1 MLVNAPT
8 PSLQLSTGICANTR
22 AYRPGTEGVQNV
34 LYPQNV
40 PAWRLLHGGGTQRK
54 QASSPATVASAATR
68 TEETNEK
75 PSCPVPLVLASRYY
89 SLGAPFGLPRAHGQP
104 QPSVCSRPYPL
115 TQVSICIIIAKFWY
129 VRSISPPVVAME
141 SVFSAQSLNFN

>member
-1 MLVNAPT
+1 MHRRHLDNC
-8 PSLQLSTGICANTR
+8 QLGSVLILGHIGREQKAFRTFFIHRTYRLGGSSTA
-22 AYRPGTEGVQNV
+22 
-34 LYPQNV
+34 
-40 PAWRLLHGGGTQRK
+40 GGTQRK

-89 SLGAPFGLPRAHGQP
+89 SLGAPFGLARAHGQP

-115 TQVSICIIIAKFWY
+115 TQVSICIIIAKFCY

-141 SVFSAQSLNFN
+141 SVFSAQSLSFD